1 MKKYLLLLL
10 PLLLLAAGCTPQT
23 PTPVQ
28 AWSVVKLLSQEEQI
42 ESITDVRTVRHCG
55 PIVEQKSI
63 SCVAGT
69 SKELSFEIGG
79 SGGVSLGIEVTVD
92 SSIGNALGLNRESGE
107 QLELPVPPD
116 GSMYRYI
123 VTTEYRVLHG
133 EALAVSNAGEESTAN
148 YAFQATCSLRIEDV
162 EEQPC
167 QQAVAGNGGEEQPTS
182 MPETP
187 GGGENMPGQE
197 SASNVVSQA
206 ASLLDEANARYQEG
220 DFAQA
225 VELYG
230 KVLELEPQN
239 AIAYN
244 QRGNAYRQMEQYA
257 LCINDYTQA
266 IQYAASPAERATYYA
281 NRGAAYAL
289 QGDIQRALD
298 DFGQAIAQNPDFARA
313 YESRA
318 ALYAQLGNYAQAIA
332 DYTTFLNLKPD
343 TPTGFVQRAQAYANA
358 GDLQAAIRDYTQA
371 IALQPM
377 ASAYFNRGELYRKL
391 GDPADALADYAQALQ
406 LDSSYAPAYL
416 ARGLLEYGQND
427 YEAAVL
433 DLTRAISLG
442 YGNFDAYLHRGL
454 AYLQREEGEAAVSD
468 FTQALSLS
476 PDYADLY
483 FYRAQS
489 YLLTGERQAAI
500 EDLTAFLQ
508 AAPPDSPLLPE
519 AQKLLKALQ
528 EQKPPE
534 GGEGLVAPTIPSDP
548 NQ

>member
-1 MKKYLLLLL
+1 MNPPSRFLPFLIVILLLS
-10 PLLLLAAGCTPQT
+10 ACTPQT
-23 PTPVQ
+23 PTPVK
-28 AWSVVKLLSQEEQI
+28 AWSVVKLLSQEEQV

-55 PIVEQKSI
+55 PIIEQKSI

-69 SKELSFEIGG
+69 SRELSFEIGG

-107 QLELPVPPD
+107 QLDLPVPPD
-116 GSMYRYI
+116 GSVYRYI

-133 EALAVSNAGEESTAN
+133 QALAVANTGEESTAN

-167 QQAVAGNGGEEQPTS
+167 QQAVAGGEETPTAA
-182 MPETP
+182 PEASA
-187 GGGENMPGQE
+187 GGENQPEGGEQM
-197 SASNVVSQA
+197 AVTTTAND
-206 ASLLDEANARYQEG
+206 LLDQANTRYQED
-220 DFAQA
+220 DFTQA
-225 VELYG
+225 VELYA
-230 KVLELEPQN
+230 KALELEPQN

-244 QRGNAYRQMEQYA
+244 QRGNAYRQMEQYD

-266 IQYAASPAERATYYA
+266 IQYAASPAEKATYYA

-332 DYTTFLNLKPD
+332 DYTTFLSLKPD
-343 TPTGFVQRAQAYANA
+343 TATGYVQRAQAYANT
-358 GDLQAAIRDYTQA
+358 GDLQAAVQDYTQA
-371 IALQPM
+371 IALQPL
-377 ASAYFNRGELYRKL
+377 ASTYFNRGLLYRKL
-391 GDPADALADYAQALQ
+391 GNFSRALEDYAQALQ
-406 LDSSYAPAYL
+406 LDSHYAPAYL
-416 ARGLLEYGQND
+416 ARGLLEYEQGD
-427 YEAAVL
+427 YDAAIL

-442 YGNFDAYLHRGL
+442 YGNFEAYRYRGA
-454 AYLQREEGEAAVSD
+454 AYLQQSLGEVAVSD

-476 PDYADLY
+476 PDETELY
-483 FYRAQS
+483 FYRAQA
-489 YLLTGERQAAI
+489 YLLTGDQQSAI
-500 EDLTAFLQ
+500 ADLETFLQ
-508 AAPPDSPLLPE
+508 TAPPDSPLLPE
-519 AQKLLKALQ
+519 ARDLLKTLQ
-528 EQKPPE
+528 DQKPPE
-534 GGEGLVAPTIPSDP
+534 SENILTAPTLPPTP